1 MAKQTKRGRKPKGF
15 DKVSYQREYMR
26 QRRAAQRAAA
36 AAQATA
42 LRRGPIPRARVS
54 STKVSNIITDFL
66 DTLGVAQ
73 KAENGEV
80 LNVVER
86 VHHYGMMMTKTKRFR
101 EASAHHAR
109 HGG

>member
-1 MAKQTKRGRKPKGF
+1 MAKQTKRVRKPSGF

-42 LRRGPIPRARVS
+42 LRRGTIPRMRVS
-54 STKVSNIITDFL
+54 SAKVSNIIIDFL
-66 DTLGVAQ
+66 NALGVHH
-73 KAENGEV
+73 KAANGKV
-80 LNVVER
+80 LNVLER
-86 VHHYGMMMTKTKRFR
+86 VHRYGMMMTKTKRFR
-101 EASAHHAR
+101 KASAHHAQ